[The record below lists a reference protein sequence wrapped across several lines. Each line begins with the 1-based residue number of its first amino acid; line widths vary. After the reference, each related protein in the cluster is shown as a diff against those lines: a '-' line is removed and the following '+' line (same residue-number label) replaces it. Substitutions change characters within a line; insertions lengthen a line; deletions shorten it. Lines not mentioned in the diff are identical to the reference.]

1 MARLKH
7 ERDEQLAEQAA
18 RKAQDLARK
27 KMEEKDARNQA
38 IAEQKRKMKE
48 LEAEKMRRASKCGF
62 SHFTSH
68 VVLFC
73 HFVIP

>member
-48 LEAEKMRRASKCGF
+48 LEAEKMRRASKCRF

-68 VVLFC
+68 VVLLG